1 MKNEDKLDILAV
13 AAVEHFERAEKYKQI
28 ILDIVKEQSGMK
40 DCGCNHQFGEFQI
53 YLSDVLV
60 EICEIEGIE

>member
-1 MKNEDKLDILAV
+1 MRDKLEILGE
-13 AAVEHFERAEKYKQI
+13 AAHRHFNRAERYKQI
-28 ILDIVKEQSGMK
+28 ILDIVNQQSLMR
-40 DCGCNHQFGEFQI
+40 DCGCGPDFGEFQI